1 MRRLTSRPWLFLALL
16 TFACA
21 EQGEGERCELSN
33 DDNDCE
39 PGLVCTSLSGLTGE
53 TTGAVCCP
61 QSDFTTRICRLKPL
75 DLDTGDDI
83 ASDDDV
89 APVSDNDA
97 SDDDVAPTSDAG
109 QDAGDPAP

>member
-1 MRRLTSRPWLFLALL
+1 MRRPTPRPWLLLALL
-16 TFACA
+16 TVACA

-61 QSDFTTRICRLKPL
+61 QSNFTTRICRLKPL

-83 ASDDDV
+83 ASDDD
-89 APVSDNDA
+89 APA
-97 SDDDVAPTSDAG
+97 SDDDAPMSDGGLDAG
-109 QDAGDPAP
+109 GATP